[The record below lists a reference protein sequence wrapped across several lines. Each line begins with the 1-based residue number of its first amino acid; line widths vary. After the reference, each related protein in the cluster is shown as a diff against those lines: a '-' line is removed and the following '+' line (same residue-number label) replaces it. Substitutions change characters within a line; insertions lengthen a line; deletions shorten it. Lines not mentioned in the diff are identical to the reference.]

1 MKYYYL
7 LNGKIMSANE
17 KMPELRIVQ
26 HKDYNQ
32 KFEDSKFKMFY
43 NNWLNSLQPCEISE
57 SELCLILSN
66 VTKLDYD
73 NPIEVT
79 DIVNASVICKVERCD
94 GECIECNHMAIR
106 IVFKQPKQVEEIE
119 AIYTEKQVDE
129 LIETICFRLR
139 SGHFKTLDLKL
150 SAINR
155 IKNEDYTHW
164 KNEIFK
170 NQKQLN
176 PK

>member
-7 LNGKIMSANE
+7 INGKIMSAND
-17 KMPELRIVQ
+17 KMPQGE
-26 HKDYNQ
+26 DYVSLNPTHFNKLDFDIDAKQ
-32 KFEDSKFKMFY
+32 
-43 NNWLNSLQPCEISE
+43 WLNSLQPCEISD

-106 IVFKQPKQVEEIE
+106 IVFKHPKQVEEIE
-119 AIYTEKQVDE
+119 AVEFAEWID
-129 LIETICFRLR
+129 
-139 SGHFKTLDLKL
+139 
-150 SAINR
+150 
-155 IKNEDYTHW
+155 KNEFTRTITFNFNPLWVSNNIYYSGCQYTT
-164 KNEIFK
+164 KQLYEIFK
-170 NQKQLN
+170 NQK
-176 PK
+176 

>member
-17 KMPELRIVQ
+17 KVPLENDADTLR
-26 HKDYNQ
+26 DY
-32 KFEDSKFKMFY
+32 KYIYD
-43 NNWLNSLQPCEISE
+43 NWYSSLQPCEISD

-79 DIVNASVICKVERCD
+79 DIVNASVICKVERCV

-106 IVFKQPKQVEEIE
+106 IVFKHPKEVEEIE
-119 AIYTEKQVDE
+119 AVDGIWDE
-129 LIETICFRLR
+129 LFELFRTKRYGDKMLEELKSKFTITRN
-139 SGHFKTLDLKL
+139 
-150 SAINR
+150 I
-155 IKNEDYTHW
+155 
-164 KNEIFK
+164 
-170 NQKQLN
+170 
-176 PK
+176 

>member
-7 LNGKIMSANE
+7 LNGKIMSAND
-17 KMPELRIVQ
+17 KMPQGE
-26 HKDYNQ
+26 DYVSLNPTHFNKLDFDIDAKQ
-32 KFEDSKFKMFY
+32 
-43 NNWLNSLQPCEISE
+43 WLNSLQPCEISE

-106 IVFKQPKQVEEIE
+106 IVCKHPKQIE
-119 AIYTEKQVDE
+119 AVECNDDNMDSFINKYIKELPEKWRSDLDMYLAMKNAMLEALSYPNKYT
-129 LIETICFRLR
+129 ITR
-139 SGHFKTLDLKL
+139 
-150 SAINR
+150 NM
-155 IKNEDYTHW
+155 
-164 KNEIFK
+164 
-170 NQKQLN
+170 
-176 PK
+176 

>member
-7 LNGKIMSANE
+7 IEGKIMSANE
-17 KMPELRIVQ
+17 KVPLKINYNGFDLTIYRL
-26 HKDYNQ
+26 DY
-32 KFEDSKFKMFY
+32 KEWHSC
-43 NNWLNSLQPCEISE
+43 LQPCEISE

-106 IVFKQPKQVEEIE
+106 IVFKHPKQVGETE
-119 AIYTEKQVDE
+119 AVDGIWDE
-129 LIETICFRLR
+129 LFELFRTKKYGDKMLEELKNKFTITR
-139 SGHFKTLDLKL
+139 K
-150 SAINR
+150 
-155 IKNEDYTHW
+155 
-164 KNEIFK
+164 
-170 NQKQLN
+170 
-176 PK
+176 

>member
-1 MKYYYL
+1 
-7 LNGKIMSANE
+7 MSANE

-43 NNWLNSLQPCEISE
+43 NNWLNSLKPCEISE

-79 DIVNASVICKVERCD
+79 DIVELDKSFIKNVIL
-94 GECIECNHMAIR
+94 
-106 IVFKQPKQVEEIE
+106 FKHPKQVEEIE

>member
-7 LNGKIMSANE
+7 LNGKIMSAND
-17 KMPELRIVQ
+17 KMPQGE
-26 HKDYNQ
+26 DYVSLNPTHFNKLDFDIDAKQ
-32 KFEDSKFKMFY
+32 
-43 NNWLNSLQPCEISE
+43 WLNSLQPCEISE

-155 IKNEDYTHW
+155 IKNEIIRIGKTKYL
-164 KNEIFK
+164 KIRN
-170 NQKQLN
+170 N
-176 PK
+176 

>member
-1 MKYYYL
+1 
-7 LNGKIMSANE
+7 MSANE
-17 KMPELRIVQ
+17 NMPEMSNFPPNEFG
-26 HKDYNQ
+26 KNDYHDA
-32 KFEDSKFKMFY
+32 KR
-43 NNWLNSLQPCEISE
+43 NWLNSLQPCEISE

-119 AIYTEKQVDE
+119 AVAGYVAFNVNGIISGIYSNLEW
-129 LIETICFRLR
+129 
-139 SGHFKTLDLKL
+139 LK
-150 SAINR
+150 
-155 IKNEDYTHW
+155 EDY
-164 KNEIFK
+164 
-170 NQKQLN
+170 
-176 PK
+176 PKSGYYKLTTLRNI

>member
-7 LNGKIMSANE
+7 INGKIMSAND
-17 KMPELRIVQ
+17 KMPQGE
-26 HKDYNQ
+26 DYVSLNPTHFNKLDFDIDAKQ
-32 KFEDSKFKMFY
+32 
-43 NNWLNSLQPCEISE
+43 WLNSLQPCEISD

-106 IVFKQPKQVEEIE
+106 IVFKHPKQVGETE
-119 AIYTEKQVDE
+119 AVDGIWDE
-129 LIETICFRLR
+129 LFELFRTKKYGDKMLEELKNKFTITR
-139 SGHFKTLDLKL
+139 K
-150 SAINR
+150 
-155 IKNEDYTHW
+155 
-164 KNEIFK
+164 
-170 NQKQLN
+170 
-176 PK
+176 

>member
-1 MKYYYL
+1 MA
-7 LNGKIMSANE
+7 ANE
-17 KMPELRIVQ
+17 KMPKLTM
-26 HKDYNQ
+26 YSP
-32 KFEDSKFKMFY
+32 FYDSEMII
-43 NNWLNSLQPCEISE
+43 WSEELQPCEISD

-119 AIYTEKQVDE
+119 AVDALLNTFGQFCTLNGIKLTDSNKVGQAVIDFKKSDIY
-129 LIETICFRLR
+129 
-139 SGHFKTLDLKL
+139 
-150 SAINR
+150 
-155 IKNEDYTHW
+155 
-164 KNEIFK
+164 EIFK
-170 NQKQLN
+170 NQK
-176 PK
+176 

>member
-1 MKYYYL
+1 MI
-7 LNGKIMSANE
+7 NGKIMSANE

-119 AIYTEKQVDE
+119 AVEFVEWTNDLIKCDYYPVYNEK
-129 LIETICFRLR
+129 TN
-139 SGHFKTLDLKL
+139 KL
-150 SAINR
+150 SYWENR
-155 IKNEDYTHW
+155 KNYT
-164 KNEIFK
+164 KITTKQLYQIFK
-170 NQKQLN
+170 NQK
-176 PK
+176 